1 MNNEVTIYHNPKC
14 SKSRKA
20 LEIIKSKNIEPTII
34 LYLASKL
41 SKTEVKN
48 LLAKL
53 GLPIRDILRTGED
66 EYKNNN
72 LNNENLY
79 FDANYLESTYDILNS
94 LKLGCEYTIYN
105 EFDLRMGYNDYF
117 YTIGIGTKIYNI
129 LFDYTY
135 LYHQDLDQSHQF
147 TISFLIKN
155 K

>member
-53 GLPIRDILRTGED
+53 GLPIRDILRTEED

-72 LNNENLY
+72 LNNDNL
-79 FDANYLESTYDILNS
+79 DDDELID
-94 LKLGCEYTIYN
+94 
-105 EFDLRMGYNDYF
+105 
-117 YTIGIGTKIYNI
+117 
-129 LFDYTY
+129 
-135 LYHQDLDQSHQF
+135 
-147 TISFLIKN
+147 FLIKFPKLLERPIVIKN
-155 K
+155 SKAVIGRPPENILNFL